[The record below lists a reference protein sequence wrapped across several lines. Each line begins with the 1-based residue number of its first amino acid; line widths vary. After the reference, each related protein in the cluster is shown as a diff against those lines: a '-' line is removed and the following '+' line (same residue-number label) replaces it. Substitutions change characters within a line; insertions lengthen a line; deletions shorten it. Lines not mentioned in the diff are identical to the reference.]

1 MNLPAAIS
9 RRIEF
14 LLALVLAI
22 LGNLLFFHFALR
34 AMPYFRDFSIAFYP
48 MKVFLTAQLRQGR
61 IPLWDPTQN
70 LGMPFLANPITGCFY
85 PFNFLFMF
93 LSPLEGLRYYLLLH
107 YPLAAVGMF
116 LWLRDLSLRPA
127 AAALGAMTFSWSGY
141 LVAQHCNLI
150 YLISPCYFPWA
161 LLLFRRL
168 ALEASWAWA
177 MAAGLSI
184 ALPFLAGEPQGAALA
199 GILGSGYTL
208 FTAFGAGVSRGAAP
222 LSTPLSSGAASGKI
236 TRAAS
241 KGRTLARLAVAFLFS
256 AGLSMIQFLPSWELR
271 HYSERAQGFTLD
283 QASYFS
289 LHPLRLLELF
299 WPNLWGL
306 PWPEN
311 HFWGGFLS
319 DSSYSLFFSL
329 GLYLGL
335 WPLLCAVLAYR
346 RANPG
351 PPSEKRQVYFFS
363 LVTLFGLLLALGR
376 YTPFYAGAYHLIPG
390 FRWFRS
396 PEKYLALLSLGI
408 AALASLGFNSWLG
421 RFPSNRA
428 FVWAVRFWLGTLV
441 GLALIAWL
449 GQSGLE
455 TWFDHFLRQP
465 GTSSIRAA
473 AATESLLWALTR
485 SAAAA
490 VVLGLFLEIYRAA
503 PRRRNGLAAL
513 LLAMTAGDLYSA
525 QRQLVPTASTSLYT
539 TPSEA
544 AELMRYHQSNPRER
558 FRFYRDAALT
568 FTASGAEAQ
577 LQSHLWQRDTLG
589 PNWVWAYGLEDFGG
603 YTPAQL
609 NQIEPLWEQGMTHDL
624 LRSFNIKYLLV
635 PLVWSQFDAEPGVQ
649 NLETDPD
656 RNLRILLYGGY
667 FPRAYLVPRARAV
680 ATEKD
685 ALSRLLTLD
694 FKQEV
699 VLLTSEVLPGASENG
714 SLVPA
719 EVKQSDSDRVVLE
732 VRSEHP
738 GWLVLTD
745 SYFPGWEARVNGKP
759 AQIYRANYLARAVR
773 VEAGRSEIVF
783 VYRPQSYLWGRA
795 ITLATLGLA
804 LVGILVGVVL
814 RKLAPPPQV
823 VKTMTP

>member
-1 MNLPAAIS
+1 MNFPASIS

-14 LLALVLAI
+14 LLALVFAL

-34 AMPYFRDFSIAFYP
+34 AMPYFRDLSTEFYP
-48 MKVFLTAQLRQGR
+48 MKLFLAAQLRQGQ
-61 IPLWDPTQN
+61 IPLWNPNQN
-70 LGMPFLANPITGCFY
+70 LGMPFLANLATGCFY
-85 PFNFLFMF
+85 PLNFLFLF

-107 YPLAAVGMF
+107 YPFAALGMY
-116 LWLRDLSLRPA
+116 LWLRDLSLRPV

-141 LVAQHCNLI
+141 LVAQHSNLI

-161 LLLFRRL
+161 LLLFRRMVL
-168 ALEASWAWA
+168 GASWAWA

-199 GILGSGYTL
+199 GILGSGYAL
-208 FTAFGAGVSRGAAP
+208 FTAFGAGVSGGVAP
-222 LSTPLSSGAASGKI
+222 LSSPASGGI

-241 KGRTLARLAVAFLFS
+241 NGRTFARLAVAFLFS
-256 AGLSMIQFLPSWELR
+256 AGLSMIQFLPSWEIR
-271 HYSERAQGFTLD
+271 GYSERAQGFPLD
-283 QASYFS
+283 QAACFS

-311 HFWGGFLS
+311 HFWGGFMNDCRFS
-319 DSSYSLFFSL
+319 FFFSL

-335 WPLLCAVLAYR
+335 WPLLCAVLAFR
-346 RANPG
+346 RADPG
-351 PPSEKRQVYFFS
+351 LPSQKRQVWFFFG
-363 LVTLFGLLLALGR
+363 VTLLGLLLALGL

-390 FRWFRS
+390 FRWFRF
-396 PEKYLALLSLGI
+396 PEKYLAVLSLGI
-408 AALASLGFNSWLG
+408 AALASLGFDSLLG

-428 FVWAVRFWLGTLV
+428 WVWGVRFWLGTLV
-441 GLALIAWL
+441 SLALIAWL
-449 GQSGLE
+449 CQSGLE
-455 TWFDHFLRQP
+455 SWFDHFLRQP
-465 GTSSIRAA
+465 GVGSIRAA
-473 AATESLLWALTR
+473 DATESLLWALTR

-490 VVLGLFLEIYRAA
+490 VVLGLFLEIYRANS
-503 PRRRNGLAAL
+503 RRRNGLAAL
-513 LLAMTAGDLYSA
+513 FLAMTAGDLYSA
-525 QRQLVPTASTSLYT
+525 QRQLVPTASSLLYT
-539 TPSEA
+539 TPSKA
-544 AELMRYHQSNPRER
+544 AELMRYHQSNPREK

-568 FTASGAEAQ
+568 FFASGAQTQ
-577 LQSHLWQRDTLG
+577 LRSHLWQRDTLET
-589 PNWVWAYGLEDFGG
+589 NWARAYGLEDFSG

-635 PLVWSQFDAEPGVQ
+635 PLDWSQFDAEPGVQ
-649 NLETDPD
+649 TLEADPD
-656 RNLRILLYGGY
+656 NNLRILLYGGY

-680 ATEKD
+680 ATEKE

-694 FKQEV
+694 FKHEV
-699 VLLTSEVLPGASENG
+699 VLITSEVLPKLSENG

-719 EVKQSDSDRVVLE
+719 EVKQYDSDRVVLE

-745 SYFPGWEARVNGKP
+745 SYFPGWEAWVNGRP

-773 VEAGRSEIVF
+773 VEAGQSEIVF
-783 VYRPQSYLWGRA
+783 VYRPKSYLWGRA

-804 LVGILVGVVL
+804 IFGILVGVVR
-814 RKLAPPPQV
+814 RKIAPPPKV
-823 VKTMTP
+823 AKTLTL